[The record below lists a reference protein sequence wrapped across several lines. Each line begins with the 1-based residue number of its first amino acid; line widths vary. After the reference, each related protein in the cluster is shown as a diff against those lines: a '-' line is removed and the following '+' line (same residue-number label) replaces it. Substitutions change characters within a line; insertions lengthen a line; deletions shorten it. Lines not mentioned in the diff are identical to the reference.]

1 MKMTTEQ
8 RVGIM
13 IDLESLDTGPRS
25 VVTQVGV
32 IAFQMDDPDTEIRR
46 IGEYLPA
53 QPQMELFKRTVSYET
68 ILWWMQQDDA
78 ARNKLKESAGNDSEV
93 LLALV
98 RSVHRKLSD
107 LIRSVGEAN
116 VEIWARGP
124 QFDIVNLESLFVDC
138 GLAAPWR
145 YDTVMDL
152 RTLGRLA
159 QVSSRDIDRGGLIPH
174 IATEDCKFQI
184 RFYSEALRNL
194 TSAHR
199 PKLTAVAD

>member
-1 MKMTTEQ
+1 MSIQQ

-25 VVTQVGV
+25 VVTQIGV
-32 IAFQMDDPDTEIRR
+32 IAFQLDDPDTEIRR
-46 IGEYLPA
+46 IAEYLPA
-53 QPQMELFKRTVSYET
+53 QPQLELFKRTISYET
-68 ILWWMQQDDA
+68 ILWWMEQDDT
-78 ARNKLKESAGNDSEV
+78 ARGKLKESAGNDSEV
-93 LLALV
+93 LLSLV

-107 LIRSVGEAN
+107 LIRSVGDAN

-159 QVSSRDIDRGGLIPH
+159 QVHSKDIDRAGLIPH
-174 IATEDCKFQI
+174 IASEDCRFQI

-199 PKLTAVAD
+199 PTLASVG